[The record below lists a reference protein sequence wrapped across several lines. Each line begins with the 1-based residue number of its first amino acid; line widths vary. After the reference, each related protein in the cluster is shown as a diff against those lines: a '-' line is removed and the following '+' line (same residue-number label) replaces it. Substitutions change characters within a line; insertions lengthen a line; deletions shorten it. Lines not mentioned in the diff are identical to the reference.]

1 VTRLQ
6 KALLLI
12 AGIAIP
18 AAAHSAFAPKESE
31 TRKTA
36 CFASGA
42 ATYRIAPDAA
52 APDYRIRIDGKV
64 ARADLQMRLVDR
76 AEMADFVLV
85 DDFSGAASAC
95 RSSTR
100 IRTVQWQADTELPDV
115 TVRLTADPGPADYT
129 LYVHSARFSQQ
140 DAAALLAAI
149 WKTQQRRELASGAV
163 R

>member
-1 VTRLQ
+1 LQ

-18 AAAHSAFAPKESE
+18 AAAHSAFAPREPE
-31 TRKTA
+31 PREAA

-52 APDYRIRIDGKV
+52 TPDFRIRIDDTV
-64 ARADLQMRLVDR
+64 AQADLQMRLVDR
-76 AEMADFVLV
+76 AELADFVLV
-85 DDFSGAASAC
+85 DDFSSAASAC

-129 LYVHSARFSQQ
+129 IYVHSTRFSQH

-149 WKTQQRRELASGAV
+149 WRTQKRRELASGAI